1 MNSSTAQA
9 SAPSMLAFRCFM
21 VAYTGAFAL
30 GIAGLVYLVVSSW
43 AAS

>member
-1 MNSSTAQA
+1 MNTPAA
-9 SAPSMLAFRCFM
+9 EAKAPSMLAFRCFM